1 MSICLILSDTSM
13 NVSLSSARIGISV
26 RIIEVDGISFDKDGA
41 EPPIMI
47 DNNLGILERRKVI
60 SQERKRRDEI
70 RSQIKDFNKGLKRR
84 EIRKRRVEQLKTIKK
99 GLLSGTIAMIVGT
112 SIRLIL

>member
-1 MSICLILSDTSM
+1 M
-13 NVSLSSARIGISV
+13 

-47 DNNLGILERRKVI
+47 DSNLGILERRKVI

-70 RSQIKDFNKGLKRR
+70 RSQIKDFNKRLRR
-84 EIRKRRVEQLKTIKK
+84 KDIRKRRIEQIRTIKK
-99 GLLSGTIAMIVGT
+99 GLLSGTVAVIVGT
-112 SIRLIL
+112 SIRMIL